1 MPLSHEARKGIIK
14 AGRIAKKHT
23 GKIALGVSAA
33 SLAPKVPGI
42 YKKVKSAR
50 LGAEINTEDRIK
62 KSKKK

>member
-1 MPLSHEARKGIIK
+1 M
-14 AGRIAKKHT
+14 
-23 GKIALGVSAA
+23 ALGVSAA